1 MLQQADA
8 AHVRSWLVNSAN
20 ALDTREFID
29 AWRGAGITATEL
41 NNLLSARIGE
51 RVGDALV
58 PALLRE
64 EPGALGRL
72 LDDPRTRDAALDAV
86 ATDPDL
92 RARLPGALA
101 AAGSPPEA
109 DTLKR
114 LLKSGDIEAFSLLDE
129 ASAEWPL
136 ETRRVLWQRVA
147 GCSRDDDQRRHQRHR
162 RDGQSGTLGGQTSAR
177 PVI

>member
-147 GCSRDDDQRRHQRHR
+147 GCSRDDDQRRAWMRLAA
-162 RDGQSGTLGGQTSAR
+162 LGAEA
-177 PVI
+177 